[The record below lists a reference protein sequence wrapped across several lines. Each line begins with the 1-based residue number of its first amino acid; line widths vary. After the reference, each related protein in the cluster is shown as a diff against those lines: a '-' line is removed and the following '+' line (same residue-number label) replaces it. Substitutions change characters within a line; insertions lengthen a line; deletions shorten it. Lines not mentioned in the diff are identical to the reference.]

1 MLPQPQSA
9 QTVKVW
15 DIWVR
20 ITHWAVAAG
29 IFANLI
35 VTEGGSDVHEYMG
48 YAVVAL
54 VVSRLIWGLVGS

>member
-20 ITHWAVAAG
+20 ITHWADLR
-29 IFANLI
+29 FSSQSLQ
-35 VTEGGSDVHEYMG
+35 
-48 YAVVAL
+48 AL
-54 VVSRLIWGLVGS
+54 TSPPLKLN

>member
-20 ITHWAVAAG
+20 ITHWAVSAG
-29 IFANLI
+29 IFVNLI
-35 VTEGGSDVHEYMG
+35 VTEGGSDVHEYIG

-54 VVSRLIWGLVGS
+54 VVSRLLWGVGG